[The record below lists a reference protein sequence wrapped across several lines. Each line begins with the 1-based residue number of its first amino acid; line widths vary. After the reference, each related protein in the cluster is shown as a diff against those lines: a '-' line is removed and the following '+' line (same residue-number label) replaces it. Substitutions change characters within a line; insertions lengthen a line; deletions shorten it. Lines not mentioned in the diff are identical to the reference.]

1 MVINSSD
8 FYKMFKKEN
17 KHISKMEYEQVLDT
31 LFSKIFSTLKE
42 GKSYELPF
50 KLGCFKI
57 IKYKNNKKY
66 IDWNNTKKLGKIVY
80 HQNFHSDGFNYR
92 IKWDKRK
99 ARLFKGRLIY
109 KFKTVRW
116 FTRDIAKGIKQ
127 NKLEFLSE

>member
-31 LFSKIFSTLKE
+31 LFAKIFSTLKE

-57 IKYKNNKKY
+57 IKYKGQSGNY
-66 IDWNNTKKLGKIVY
+66 FYRLISAVILY
-80 HQNFHSDGFNYR
+80 FN
-92 IKWDKRK
+92 I
-99 ARLFKGRLIY
+99 LFK
-109 KFKTVRW
+109 
-116 FTRDIAKGIKQ
+116 FTQKIKGL
-127 NKLEFLSE
+127 N